1 MIPVSIYHILLQN
14 STRGEKKRTDLG
26 IHAREQGGEV
36 VEVGLPAA
44 VRGAAGPLGR
54 MVVGVRGGRGRRE
67 EVVGE
72 DGGGPLATDYRRHG
86 APRLLLLLVLLAL
99 PLAADAVLLPASAAH
114 PLPSPAAASPPL
126 DGIGLGWWG
135 GLGSRR
141 RRIAEAEAEAELAM
155 V

>member
-1 MIPVSIYHILLQN
+1 M
-14 STRGEKKRTDLG
+14 
-26 IHAREQGGEV
+26 

-54 MVVGVRGGRGRRE
+54 MVVGVRRGRGRRE

-114 PLPSPAAASPPL
+114 PLPSPPP
-126 DGIGLGWWG
+126 I
-135 GLGSRR
+135 RR
-141 RRIAEAEAEAELAM
+141 RRRVPSSRWDWVGLVGGFGLEAEADRGGGGGGGARDGLTTVTWTDRA
-155 V
+155 VPH

>member
-54 MVVGVRGGRGRRE
+54 MVVGVRRGRGRRE

-126 DGIGLGWWG
+126 DGIGLGWWV